1 MTGTVGGARDDA
13 DVPDLLPFDV
23 AADQPALF
31 AGVGGGSAGTPDDA
45 TRVLDEL
52 VHDARMYRSGQA
64 FRELLEFAG
73 RFRFYSPFNAMLV
86 RLQMEGATFVAS
98 ARRWRERYGRAVRPE
113 ARPLVILRPRGP
125 VMLVFDVSDTT
136 PIQGEALPLPPEVV
150 RPFEIS
156 RLPDVEAIMARTER
170 NAARDGVRVT
180 RAGAGSQQAG
190 RIETAHGPP
199 LRVARRRGQA
209 TEHLLVPQRYVA
221 CLNADHDTSTQYAT
235 LAHELAHLYCGH
247 LGTPDERWWPKRNRL
262 DHAVEEL
269 EAEAVAYIVCKRI
282 DDSVRF
288 PPYLAGVLGE
298 DGELPPF
305 SLDRVVKVAGDI
317 EQMGR
322 QNLPPRQSPRPRAP
336 G

>member
-1 MTGTVGGARDDA
+1 M
-13 DVPDLLPFDV
+13 PDLLPFDV
-23 AADQPALF
+23 PADQPALF
-31 AGVGGGSAGTPDDA
+31 AELGGDSAGTPDDA

-52 VHDARMYRSGQA
+52 VHDARMYRSGRA

-86 RLQMEGATFVAS
+86 RLQMEGASFVAS

-125 VMLVFDVSDTT
+125 VMIVFDVSDT
-136 PIQGEALPLPPEVV
+136 IAVEGEALPLPPEVV

-180 RAGAGSQQAG
+180 RAGSGSQQAG
-190 RIETAHGPP
+190 CIQTASGPP
-199 LRVARRRGQA
+199 MQLTVRRGGS
-209 TEHLLVPQRYVA
+209 TEIVLVPQRYVA
-221 CLNADHDTSTQYAT
+221 CLNADHDPSTRYST
-235 LAHELAHLYCGH
+235 LVHELAHLYCGH
-247 LGTPDERWWPKRNRL
+247 LGTPDERWWPHRTRL
-262 DHAVEEL
+262 DHATEEL
-269 EAEAVAYIVCKRI
+269 EAEAVSYIVCKRI
-282 DDSVRF
+282 DDGVRF
-288 PPYLAGVLGE
+288 PPYLAGVLGD
-298 DGELPPF
+298 DGDLPPF

-322 QNLPPRQSPRPRAP
+322 QNLPPRQGPRPRAP
-336 G
+336 R